1 MAKTPYPIRCVSARR
16 HDILAVRAKLRGIHP
31 IAVPR
36 QCLHAL
42 PRRRAPYSHRLV
54 LARRHD
60 TLAVRAKLRGSH
72 PIAVP
77 RQCLHALPWW

>member
-1 MAKTPYPIRCVSARR
+1 MAKTPYPIRYVSARR

-42 PRRRAPYSHRLV
+42 P
-54 LARRHD
+54 
-60 TLAVRAKLRGSH
+60 
-72 PIAVP
+72 
-77 RQCLHALPWW
+77 